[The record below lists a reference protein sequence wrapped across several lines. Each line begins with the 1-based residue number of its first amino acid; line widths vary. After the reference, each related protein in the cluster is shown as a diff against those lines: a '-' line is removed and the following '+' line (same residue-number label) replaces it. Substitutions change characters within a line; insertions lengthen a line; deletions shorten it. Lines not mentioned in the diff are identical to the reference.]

1 MPSFLFAK
9 GNVGGGPLDAPAVR
23 HFIIQCTVGEFVTF
37 SWGPSR
43 APAPTCGFAMI
54 GKGGHKALPYGNLPK
69 CNILYKRIDTNLY
82 EKYLP
87 EYGNFYLLFIS
98 NIL

>member
-1 MPSFLFAK
+1 MDKS
-9 GNVGGGPLDAPAVR
+9 
-23 HFIIQCTVGEFVTF
+23 
-37 SWGPSR
+37 
-43 APAPTCGFAMI
+43 
-54 GKGGHKALPYGNLPK
+54 Y
-69 CNILYKRIDTNLY
+69 ILYKRIDTNLY